1 MMQLYLHICSYVIY
15 LVSSSGLSVGLDDVN
30 GSLPDVVAYS
40 GSAYVYFYSDAA
52 YNMTGFDIKY
62 E

>member
-1 MMQLYLHICSYVIY
+1 MILC
-15 LVSSSGLSVGLDDVN
+15 SSGLSVGLDDVN
-30 GSLPDVVAYS
+30 KSLADVVAYS